1 MNLQLADNFH
11 LYQLIIIILVGFLYR
26 ILKGDLTE
34 VINHFK
40 NRNNDHKSKNN

>member
-11 LYQLIIIILVGFLYR
+11 LYQLIIIIIFGCCYKLMKTD
-26 ILKGDLTE
+26 LKE

-40 NRNNDHKSKNN
+40 NKYNDYKSKNN